1 MLAAATAGVKP
12 KFIELPRRGPITL
25 PNTVVPPDRAAH
37 AGMAAYSVITPFK
50 MLPTEIPDDEDVKI
64 PPSPPSP
71 VVVVVVVDPVEDP
84 PRSPLRIPD
93 NPDVDDVDEL
103 GDTRLCSAVCI
114 VDISCDSVDC
124 APVPVD
130 VLAAWALCA
139 ANPPAL
145 VVCGAAVNG
154 VTFAVAA
161 AEFAA

>member
-1 MLAAATAGVKP
+1 LAAAIAGVKP
-12 KFIELPRRGPITL
+12 RFIVLPIRGPIML
-25 PNTVVPPDRAAH
+25 PNTVEPPDMPIHNGAP
-37 AGMAAYSVITPFK
+37 AYSVSTPSK
-50 MLPTEIPDDEDVKI
+50 MLPTDNPDVDKI
-64 PPSPPSP
+64 PPPG
-71 VVVVVVVDPVEDP
+71 VVIVVDPVEDP
-84 PRSPLRIPD
+84 VPRSPLRIPD
-93 NPDVDDVDEL
+93 SPDDDDVDEL

-139 ANPPAL
+139 ANPAAL